1 MGTEQNLLR
10 VRMAYETVE
19 MAPTDVLKYYYQR
32 FKALRIG
39 LEDTMRAA
47 DALLELNAELTIQHE
62 RLAAIKFLN
71 GLNAGY
77 KHYYEHNLKPWQ
89 GLTP

>member
-1 MGTEQNLLR
+1 
-10 VRMAYETVE
+10 
-19 MAPTDVLKYYYQR
+19 MAPNDVLKYYYQR

-47 DALLELNAELTIQHE
+47 DFLPDLTPEPTIQHE

-77 KHYYEHNLKPWQ
+77 KYYVEYYEHNLKPWPER
-89 GLTP
+89 GIP